1 MDAFCA
7 YLLVGE
13 AIWPARGPYRPSTKN
28 VYKSIFP
35 TSNVNSDSRFEFYA
49 KFYVRIRLVR
59 YPPCIIF
66 LSAVA
71 TKRKNLEKWHNF
83 ADYC

>member
-1 MDAFCA
+1 
-7 YLLVGE
+7 
-13 AIWPARGPYRPSTKN
+13 
-28 VYKSIFP
+28 
-35 TSNVNSDSRFEFYA
+35 VNSDSRFEFYA

>member
-1 MDAFCA
+1 MIHGVGTPQYQGYGEKILVES
-7 YLLVGE
+7 YLN
-13 AIWPARGPYRPSTKN
+13 A
-28 VYKSIFP
+28 
-35 TSNVNSDSRFEFYA
+35 DSRFEFYA